1 MPVARFAAWTLLAG
15 SMVLGAC
22 AASGQNFPDKPI
34 RLVTAGA
41 GGGVDFSARLIAQG
55 VSAGFG
61 QQVIVDN
68 RGGSPIIP
76 AQVVTKAPPD
86 GYTILFYSNGMWL
99 LPLIQQNVPY
109 DPVRDFAPIT
119 MATSSPNVLVVHPSL
134 PSKSV
139 KDLIAIAKARPGEL
153 NYGASPIGSTI
164 HLAAELFNSKAGIK
178 TVLVPYK
185 GVSDALSALIAGEVQ
200 LMFPAAGSAMPHLK
214 SGRLRALA
222 VTSKQQSALMPGLP
236 TMEAAGLPGF
246 DVSVAY
252 GILAPAGT
260 PAAIVS
266 RLNQAIVQALKPAET
281 REKLLNAGLE
291 AVGSSPEQLAASMK
305 TEMVTLGKVIRD
317 AGIRVD

>member
-1 MPVARFAAWTLLAG
+1 MPVARFVAWMLLAG
-15 SMVLGAC
+15 TMVLGAS
-22 AASGQNFPDKPI
+22 AASGQNYPDKPI

-55 VSAGFG
+55 VSASLG

-76 AQVVTKAPPD
+76 AQTVAKAPPD
-86 GYTILFYSNGMWL
+86 GYTVLFYSNGMWL
-99 LPLIQQNVPY
+99 LPLIQRNVPY

-119 MATSSPNVLVVHPSL
+119 MATSSPNILVVHPSL
-134 PSKSV
+134 PSRSV

-164 HLAAELFNSKAGIK
+164 HLAAELFNSKAGVK

-185 GVSDALSALIAGEVQ
+185 GVADALSALIAGEVQ

-222 VTSKQQSALMPGLP
+222 VTSKQPSALAPGLP

-246 DVSVAY
+246 DVWVAY
-252 GILAPAGT
+252 AILAPAGT
-260 PAAIVS
+260 PATIVN

-291 AVGSSPEQLAASMK
+291 VVGSSPEQLAAAMK
-305 TEMVTLGKVIRD
+305 TETVTLGKVIKD
-317 AGIRVD
+317 AGIRID